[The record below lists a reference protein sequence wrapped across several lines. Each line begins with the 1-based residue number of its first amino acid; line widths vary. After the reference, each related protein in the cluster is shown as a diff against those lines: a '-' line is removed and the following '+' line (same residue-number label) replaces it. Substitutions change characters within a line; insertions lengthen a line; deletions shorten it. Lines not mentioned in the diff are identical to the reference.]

1 MYTLIQIDID
11 RWHVPHTL
19 KTGIR
24 DNILKISLD
33 MTNEIV
39 EFGYKKKHQPTT
51 MVACSFKDKRRN
63 YSMSYRNWNNRHNY
77 Q

>member
-11 RWHVPHTL
+11 RCP
-19 KTGIR
+19 GIR

-39 EFGYKKKHQPTT
+39 EFGYIKKTNPQQ
-51 MVACSFKDKRRN
+51 
-63 YSMSYRNWNNRHNY
+63 W
-77 Q
+77 